1 MSVNQLKKEQVY
13 SLLNDLHKQ
22 ATGMNSIAPV
32 DSSGFVSMAQAVLA
46 TGYNQTIN
54 SIAQV
59 IGQTIF
65 SIRPYSRK
73 FKGLE
78 MSAEQWGGIRRKL
91 SIADRDATS
100 NDVYS
105 ITDGQATNPY
115 LVRLPNI
122 LETRFVGSTIFD
134 DFYSITK
141 QQLKTAFSNESEFGS
156 FMTMLTQNASDKFEQ
171 WLEELSRMTLCN
183 FIAAKNEADTGS
195 VIHLLTEYNQLT
207 GLSTPLTN
215 QTVYQPDNFRPF
227 MYWVHSRIAELTQQ
241 MTERSVKFQMNI
253 TGKEIQRHTPYADQR
268 VYLLSKAKAQIDAMV
283 LSNTYNDD
291 YLKLADVESV
301 GYWQSI
307 NSPDAIQ
314 TTPNYIDSTGAVVVG
329 TAQSMTNVFGV
340 IFDRDAIGYNIY
352 DDSIDTT
359 PFEAKHK
366 YWTVY
371 HHADIQW
378 TNDLTEKGIVLL
390 LD

>member
-1 MSVNQLKKEQVY
+1 MSVNQLKKEQIY
-13 SLLNDLHKQ
+13 GLLNDIHKQ
-22 ATGMNSIAPV
+22 ATGMTSIAPV
-32 DSSGFVSMAQAVLA
+32 NSSDFVSMAQSTLA

-54 SIAQV
+54 AIAQV

-105 ITDGQATNPY
+105 IQDGQSTNPY
-115 LVRLPNI
+115 IVKLPNI
-122 LETRFVGSTIFD
+122 LETRYVGSAIFD
-134 DFYSITK
+134 DMYSITK

-156 FMTMLTQNASDKFEQ
+156 FMSMLTQNASDKFEQ

-195 VIHLLTEYNQLT
+195 VIHLLTEYNALT
-207 GLSTPLTN
+207 GLSLTA

-253 TGKEIQRHTPYADQR
+253 TGKEIQRHTPYNDQR

-307 NSPDAIQ
+307 NNPDEIQ
-314 TTPNYIDSTGAVVVG
+314 ATPNYIDSTGAVVVG
-329 TAQSMTNVFGV
+329 TAQTMTNVFGV

-366 YWTVY
+366 YWTTY

-378 TNDLTEKGIVLL
+378 TNDLTEKGLVLL

>member
-13 SLLNDLHKQ
+13 SLLNELHKQ

-46 TGYNQTIN
+46 VGYNDTIN
-54 SIAQV
+54 AIAQV

-78 MSAEQWGGIRRKL
+78 MDSVQWGGIRRKL

-105 ITDGQATNPY
+105 IQDGQATNPY

-183 FIAAKNEADTGS
+183 FIAAKNEADANS
-195 VIHLLTEYNQLT
+195 VVHLLTEYNALT
-207 GLSTPLTN
+207 GLSLTA
-215 QTVYQPDNFRPF
+215 QTVYQPDNFKPF
-227 MYWVHSRIAELTQQ
+227 MLWVHARISELTDQ
-241 MTERSVKFQMNI
+241 MTERSVKFQMNVV
-253 TGKEIQRHTPYADQR
+253 GKEIQRHTPYADQR
-268 VYLLSKAKAQIDAMV
+268 VYVLSKALAEIKAMV
-283 LSNTYNDD
+283 KSTTYNDD
-291 YLKLADVESV
+291 YLSLADVEAV

-307 NSPDAIQ
+307 DNPDEIK
-314 TTPNYIDSTGAVVVG
+314 TTPNYIDGTGAVVVG
-329 TAQSMTNVFGV
+329 TAQSMSNVFGV
-340 IFDRDAIGYNIY
+340 IFDRDAIGYNIF

-378 TNDLTEKGIVLL
+378 TNDLTEKGLVLL